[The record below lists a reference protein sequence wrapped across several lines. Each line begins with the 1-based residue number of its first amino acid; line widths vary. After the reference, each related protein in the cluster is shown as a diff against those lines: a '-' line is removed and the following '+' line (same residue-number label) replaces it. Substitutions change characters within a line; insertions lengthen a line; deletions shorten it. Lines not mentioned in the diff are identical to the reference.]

1 MAQAQSAKRH
11 SAFECDDSDWSQLFP
26 LKRFKGLL
34 RVGEASLRSGD
45 CGEGSSVYRVS
56 SELDVKSWVTS
67 IIH

>member
-11 SAFECDDSDWSQLFP
+11 SAFECDDYDWSQLL

-34 RVGEASLRSGD
+34 RVGQASLRSGD

-56 SELDVKSWVTS
+56 SELDVKS
-67 IIH
+67 